1 MAKKEPFSE
10 QLRRSVRECGMT
22 RYAISKQTGIPES
35 TLSRFVVGGAGLSLD
50 NVDLLVEALEL
61 QLVAKGEKNRGK
73 KGSA

>member
-10 QLRRSVRECGMT
+10 QLRRSVRECGLT

-61 QLVAKGEKNRGK
+61 ELVAKKVAKSR
-73 KGSA
+73 